1 MFRKIHKSLGKPT
14 LTLMIGLITSVN
26 SVAWGATVT
35 SSNLAEARRL
45 LSEGKAEQSITLLIK
60 ESQNL
65 IGTEEYDYLL
75 GLAYYKAGQE
85 GLAYF
90 AFERVLMVNPANIE
104 ARLKTARIS
113 AERGDVITAT
123 AMLMPLSNLPLS
135 LPQQQE
141 AAKIRAI
148 IEASST
154 GSKASVRGYILLGAG
169 WDNNVT
175 SGPNKDE
182 LLIPNL
188 NPTPLPGQP
197 QSFTSMGTAK
207 QQSDQ
212 LAFLDTGLSVRKAL
226 NQETWLTGDGNVR
239 LGYNRERKDVT
250 ESYANLNLG
259 VLRKVGRDYVGVAFL
274 GQDYL
279 VSNINYRNS
288 VGAKLNWIH
297 TLDSQAWLTSYV
309 QQLNFIYPDHE
320 IDNAKRSVVGLT
332 HESASAGSSKTL
344 LLGVYGGNEIAQD
357 STKPHFSYNLWGA
370 NVGGSVMVSKN
381 LSLSGGLMYESRQ
394 HTSEDHL
401 YFIYRKDAQVSAA
414 LAADYR
420 MSEKWHMIPLYTYTQ
435 NTSNT
440 ELYAYS
446 RNAFMLQFRWEF
458 DNEKN

>member
-1 MFRKIHKSLGKPT
+1 MLRKIQISLGKLT
-14 LTLMIGLITSVN
+14 LTLVLGLI
-26 SVAWGATVT
+26 ATVHSVTCAAVTT
-35 SSNLAEARRL
+35 SNMAEARRL
-45 LSEGKAEQSITLLIK
+45 LSEGKADQSISLLNK

-75 GLAYYKAGQE
+75 GLAYYKAGQA

-113 AERGDVITAT
+113 AERGDVVTAT
-123 AMLMPLSNLPLS
+123 AMLKPLSNLTLS

-141 AAKIRAI
+141 AAKIHAL

-154 GSKASVRGYILLGAG
+154 ASNTSVRGYILAGAG
-169 WDNNVT
+169 WDSNVT

-188 NPTPLPGQP
+188 NPPPPPGQP

-212 LAFLDTGLSVRKAL
+212 FAFLDTGLSVRKAL

-259 VLRKVGRDYVGVAFL
+259 VLRKVGRDYVGVALL

-288 VGAKLNWIH
+288 VGAKINWIH
-297 TLDSQAWLTSYV
+297 TLESQAWLTSYI

-320 IDNAKRSVVGLT
+320 IDNAKRTVLGLT
-332 HESASAGSSKTL
+332 HESASADNSKTL
-344 LLGVYGGNEIAQD
+344 SIGVYGGNEIAQD
-357 STKPHFSYNLWGA
+357 STKPHFSYNLWGV
-370 NVGGSVMVSKN
+370 NVGGSLMVSRY
-381 LSLSGGLMYESRQ
+381 LSLSGGLMYESHH
-394 HTSEDHL
+394 HTANDAL
-401 YFIYRKDAQVSAA
+401 YFIERKDAQISAA

-420 MSEKWHMIPLYTYTQ
+420 MSEKWHMVPLYTYTQ